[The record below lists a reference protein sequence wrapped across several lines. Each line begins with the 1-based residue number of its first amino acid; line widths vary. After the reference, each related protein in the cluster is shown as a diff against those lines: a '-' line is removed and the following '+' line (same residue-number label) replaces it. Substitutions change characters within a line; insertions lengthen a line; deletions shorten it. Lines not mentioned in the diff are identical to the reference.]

1 MSIETSR
8 RMSQARREYWVVT
21 LCHSSNRDLRFQLV
35 TLRYRISQVMA
46 RNPSQD
52 KRVVTCKEMSME
64 PRRRLEV
71 GSIRLSRIGK
81 SCRLR
86 WLSYLRP
93 GINYGNIT
101 KEEEEII
108 FKLHKI
114 LENRLVMSFTSYII
128 TNRLMGCHVAKL
140 PSRTDTEIKNYWN
153 TCMKKW
159 KEDFPLAIE

>member
-1 MSIETSR
+1 MSI
-8 RMSQARREYWVVT
+8 
-21 LCHSSNRDLRFQLV
+21 
-35 TLRYRISQVMA
+35 
-46 RNPSQD
+46 
-52 KRVVTCKEMSME
+52 E

-114 LENRLVMSFTSYII
+114 LGNC
-128 TNRLMGCHVAKL
+128 LMGCHVAKL

-153 TCMKKW
+153 TSMKKW
-159 KEDFPLAIE
+159 KENFPLAIE